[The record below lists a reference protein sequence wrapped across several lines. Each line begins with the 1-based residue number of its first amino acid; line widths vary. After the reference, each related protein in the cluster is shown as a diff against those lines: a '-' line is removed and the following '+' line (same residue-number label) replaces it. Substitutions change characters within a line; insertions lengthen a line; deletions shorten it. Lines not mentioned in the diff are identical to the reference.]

1 MMTVLSYE
9 DDSSSSS
16 DSSDEDDLDLLLFH
30 SMFPD
35 GKQDFSKMNIEDL
48 SEFQCEEMFRQVD
61 FFTDDC
67 MCNY

>member
-1 MMTVLSYE
+1 MYE

-35 GKQDFSKMNIEDL
+35 DKQDFPKINIEDL

-61 FFTDDC
+61 FFTDDF